1 MRHGCNCLLKFYHES
16 GIICHTILLSYVYLI
31 ERVDKKLVNT
41 KFIIVVAIAA
51 VAIAIGVAAVASMA
65 NRPPET
71 STAGGIRLPVLLV
84 HGLGEDASMWKKW
97 EERLTNDGIQ
107 YHTITFQES
116 DDKCGT
122 ALAHAVELGKRIDEI
137 LRSNPSGQVNIVG
150 HSKGGID
157 ARVYLANGTQSV
169 ANLIM
174 IGTPNN
180 GTPMAERTS
189 LCAPAVW
196 DTLPEA
202 SATKAGMNPNIRYYT
217 IAGDWAKEVG
227 GNPTIPGPDDGLVP
241 VASAESGGN
250 FQSLGRTEH
259 AHLELL
265 GEEEYN
271 LARDVLLG
279 RR

>member
-1 MRHGCNCLLKFYHES
+1 M
-16 GIICHTILLSYVYLI
+16 
-31 ERVDKKLVNT
+31 VNT
-41 KFIIVVAIAA
+41 KFIIVIALAAI
-51 VAIAIGVAAVASMA
+51 AIAIGVAAFPSLV
-65 NRPPET
+65 NRPAEA
-71 STAGGIRLPVLLV
+71 STGGGNPSSPVLLV
-84 HGLGEDASMWKKW
+84 HGLGEDASIWKKW
-97 EERLTNDGIQ
+97 EELLTNDGIQ

-122 ALAHAVELGKRIDEI
+122 ALAHALELGKRIDEI
-137 LRSNPSGQVNIVG
+137 IGSNPSAQVNIVG
-150 HSKGGID
+150 HSKGGVD

-196 DTLPEA
+196 DMLPEA
-202 SATKAGMNPNIRYYT
+202 NVTKVGSNPNTRYYT

-241 VASAESGGN
+241 VSSAESGGN

>member
-1 MRHGCNCLLKFYHES
+1 MA
-16 GIICHTILLSYVYLI
+16 
-31 ERVDKKLVNT
+31 NT
-41 KFIIVVAIAA
+41 KFIIVIALAAI
-51 VAIAIGVAAVASMA
+51 AIAIGVAAFASLV
-65 NRPPET
+65 NRPPEA
-71 STAGGIRLPVLLV
+71 SIGGENPSSPVLLV

-97 EERLTNDGIQ
+97 EELLTNDGIQ
-107 YHTITFQES
+107 YHTVTFQES

-122 ALAHAVELGKRIDEI
+122 ALAHALELGRRVDEI
-137 LRSNPSGQVNIVG
+137 SRSNPSGQVNIVG

-180 GTPMAERTS
+180 GTPVAERTT

-196 DTLPEA
+196 DVLPEA
-202 SATKAGMNPNIRYYT
+202 NATKVGSNPNTKYYT

-227 GNPTIPGPDDGLVP
+227 GNPLIPGPDDGLVP
-241 VASAESGGN
+241 VSSAESGGN

>member
-1 MRHGCNCLLKFYHES
+1 MVNKKF
-16 GIICHTILLSYVYLI
+16 V
-31 ERVDKKLVNT
+31 
-41 KFIIVVAIAA
+41 IVIAIAIA
-51 VAIAIGVAAVASMA
+51 TIAIGVAIFASLA
-65 NRPPET
+65 NRPPQT
-71 STAGGIRLPVLLV
+71 SIAGGNPSSPVLLI
-84 HGLGEDASMWKKW
+84 HGLAEDASIWKKW
-97 EERLTNDGIQ
+97 EELLTNDGIQ
-107 YHTITFQES
+107 YYTITFQES
-116 DDKCGT
+116 DDKCAT
-122 ALAHAVELGKRIDEI
+122 ALAHALELGKRVDGI
-137 LRSNPSGQVNIVG
+137 LSNSQDHSQVNIVG

-157 ARVYLANGTQSV
+157 ARVYLANGTKSV

-174 IGTPNN
+174 IGTPNS

-196 DTLPEA
+196 DVLPEA
-202 SATKAGMNPNIRYYT
+202 IATKAGMNPNTRYYT
-217 IAGDWAKEVG
+217 IAGDWEREIG

-241 VASAESGGN
+241 VSSAESEGY

-259 AHLELL
+259 NHLELL

>member
-1 MRHGCNCLLKFYHES
+1 M
-16 GIICHTILLSYVYLI
+16 
-31 ERVDKKLVNT
+31 VNT
-41 KFIIVVAIAA
+41 KFIIVIALAAI
-51 VAIAIGVAAVASMA
+51 AIAIGVAAIASFV
-65 NRPPET
+65 NRPPEASIT
-71 STAGGIRLPVLLV
+71 GGNPSSPVLLV
-84 HGLGEDASMWKKW
+84 HGLGEDASIWNKW
-97 EERLTNDGIQ
+97 EELLTNDGIQ

-122 ALAHAVELGKRIDEI
+122 ALAHAVELGKRVDEI
-137 LRSNPSGQVNIVG
+137 LSSSPSSQVNIVG

-180 GTPMAERTS
+180 GTPVAERTS

-196 DTLPEA
+196 DVLPEA
-202 SATKAGMNPNIRYYT
+202 NATKVGSNPNTRYYT

-241 VASAESGGN
+241 VSSAETGPN

>member
-1 MRHGCNCLLKFYHES
+1 MVS
-16 GIICHTILLSYVYLI
+16 
-31 ERVDKKLVNT
+31 T
-41 KFIIVVAIAA
+41 KFIIVIALAAIA
-51 VAIAIGVAAVASMA
+51 VAIGVAAFASLV
-65 NRPPET
+65 NRPPEA
-71 STAGGIRLPVLLV
+71 SIGGGNPSSPVLLV

-97 EERLTNDGIQ
+97 EELLTNDGIQ

-122 ALAHAVELGKRIDEI
+122 ALAHALELGKRIDEI
-137 LRSNPSGQVNIVG
+137 IGSNPSGQVNIVG

-196 DTLPEA
+196 DVLPEA
-202 SATKAGMNPNIRYYT
+202 NATKVGSNPNTKYYT

-227 GNPTIPGPDDGLVP
+227 GNPLIPGPDDGLVP
-241 VASAESGGN
+241 VSSAESGPN

-271 LARDVLLG
+271 LAREVLLG

>member
-1 MRHGCNCLLKFYHES
+1 MVNKKF
-16 GIICHTILLSYVYLI
+16 V
-31 ERVDKKLVNT
+31 
-41 KFIIVVAIAA
+41 IVIAIA
-51 VAIAIGVAAVASMA
+51 VIAISIGVAAYAPLV
-65 NRPPET
+65 NRPLEA
-71 STAGGIRLPVLLV
+71 STAGGNPSSPVLLV

-97 EERLTNDGIQ
+97 EELLTNDGIQ

-180 GTPMAERTS
+180 GTPMAERTN

-196 DTLPEA
+196 DILPEA
-202 SATKAGMNPNIRYYT
+202 NATKVGMNPNTRYYT

-241 VASAESGGN
+241 VSSAESEGN

>member
-1 MRHGCNCLLKFYHES
+1 MA
-16 GIICHTILLSYVYLI
+16 
-31 ERVDKKLVNT
+31 NT
-41 KFIIVVAIAA
+41 KFIIVIALAAI
-51 VAIAIGVAAVASMA
+51 AIAIGVTAFASLV
-65 NRPPET
+65 NRPPEASIGGENP
-71 STAGGIRLPVLLV
+71 STPVLLV

-97 EERLTNDGIQ
+97 EELLTNDGIQ

-137 LRSNPSGQVNIVG
+137 SRSNPSGQVNIVG

-196 DTLPEA
+196 DVLPEA
-202 SATKAGMNPNIRYYT
+202 NATKVGSNPNTKYYT

-227 GNPTIPGPDDGLVP
+227 GNPAIPGPDDGLVP
-241 VASAESGGN
+241 VSSAESGPN

>member
-1 MRHGCNCLLKFYHES
+1 MVNKKFVFV
-16 GIICHTILLSYVYLI
+16 I
-31 ERVDKKLVNT
+31 
-41 KFIIVVAIAA
+41 AIAL
-51 VAIAIGVAAVASMA
+51 VAIAIGVAIFDSFA

-71 STAGGIRLPVLLV
+71 SIAGGNPSSPVLLV
-84 HGLGEDASMWKKW
+84 HGLGEDASIWKKW
-97 EERLTNDGIQ
+97 EELLTSDGIQ
-107 YHTITFQES
+107 YYTITFQAS

-122 ALAHAVELGKRIDEI
+122 ALAHAVELGKRVDEI
-137 LRSNPSGQVNIVG
+137 LRNSQDYGQVNIVG

-157 ARVYLANGTQSV
+157 ARVYLANGTKSV

-180 GTPMAERTS
+180 GTPMAERTNVY
-189 LCAPAVW
+189 APAVW
-196 DTLPEA
+196 DVLPEA
-202 SATKAGMNPNIRYYT
+202 TATKAGINPNTKYYT
-217 IAGDWAKEVG
+217 IAGDWAKEIG

-241 VASAESGGN
+241 VSSAESEGY
-250 FQSLGRTEH
+250 FQSLGRTENN
-259 AHLELL
+259 HLELL

>member
-1 MRHGCNCLLKFYHES
+1 
-16 GIICHTILLSYVYLI
+16 
-31 ERVDKKLVNT
+31 LVNT
-41 KFIIVVAIAA
+41 KFIIVIAIAVA
-51 VAIAIGVAAVASMA
+51 AIAIGVAASASLV
-65 NRPPET
+65 NRPPEV
-71 STAGGIRLPVLLV
+71 STGGGNPSSPVLLV

-97 EERLTNDGIQ
+97 EELLTKDGIQ

-122 ALAHAVELGKRIDEI
+122 ALSHAVELGKRVDEI
-137 LRSNPSGQVNIVG
+137 LINNPSGQVNIVG

-169 ANLIM
+169 ANLLM

-202 SATKAGMNPNIRYYT
+202 NATKVGMNPNTRYYT

-241 VASAESGGN
+241 LSSAESGGN

-271 LARDVLLG
+271 LAREVLLG

>member
-1 MRHGCNCLLKFYHES
+1 MVNKKFVIVIAIAVIATS
-16 GIICHTILLSYVYLI
+16 I
-31 ERVDKKLVNT
+31 EVAAYAPLVN
-41 KFIIVVAIAA
+41 
-51 VAIAIGVAAVASMA
+51 
-65 NRPPET
+65 RPLEA
-71 STAGGIRLPVLLV
+71 STAGGNPSSPVLLV

-97 EERLTNDGIQ
+97 EEMLTKDGIQ

-122 ALAHAVELGKRIDEI
+122 ALAHAVELGKRVDEI

-189 LCAPAVW
+189 ICAPAVW
-196 DTLPEA
+196 DILPEA
-202 SATKAGMNPNIRYYT
+202 NATKVGMNPNTRYYT

-241 VASAESGGN
+241 VSSAESEGN

>member
-1 MRHGCNCLLKFYHES
+1 MA
-16 GIICHTILLSYVYLI
+16 
-31 ERVDKKLVNT
+31 NT
-41 KFIIVVAIAA
+41 KFIIVIALAAI
-51 VAIAIGVAAVASMA
+51 AIAIGVTSFASLV
-65 NRPPET
+65 NRPPEA
-71 STAGGIRLPVLLV
+71 SIGGENPSSPVLLV

-97 EERLTNDGIQ
+97 EELLTNDGIQ

-122 ALAHAVELGKRIDEI
+122 ALAHALELGKRIDEI
-137 LRSNPSGQVNIVG
+137 IGSNPSGQVNIVG

-196 DTLPEA
+196 DVLPEA
-202 SATKAGMNPNIRYYT
+202 NATKVGSNPNTKYYT
-217 IAGDWAKEVG
+217 IAGNWAKEVG
-227 GNPTIPGPDDGLVP
+227 GNPLIPGPDDGLVP
-241 VASAESGGN
+241 VSSAESGGN

-271 LARDVLLG
+271 LAREVLLG

>member
-1 MRHGCNCLLKFYHES
+1 MMHH
-16 GIICHTILLSYVYLI
+16 
-31 ERVDKKLVNT
+31 RVCTQNLVNT
-41 KFIIVVAIAA
+41 KFIIVIAIAVA
-51 VAIAIGVAAVASMA
+51 AIAIGVAASASLV
-65 NRPPET
+65 NRPPEA
-71 STAGGIRLPVLLV
+71 STGGENPSSPILLV

-97 EERLTNDGIQ
+97 EELLTNDGIQ

-122 ALAHAVELGKRIDEI
+122 ALSHAVELGKRVDEI
-137 LRSNPSGQVNIVG
+137 LSNDPSGQVNIVG

-174 IGTPNN
+174 IGTPNS

-189 LCAPAVW
+189 ICAPAVW

-202 SATKAGMNPNIRYYT
+202 NATKVGINPNTRYYT

-227 GNPTIPGPDDGLVP
+227 GNPIIPGSDDGLVP
-241 VASAESGGN
+241 PSSAEPGGN

-271 LARDVLLG
+271 LAREVLLG

>member
-1 MRHGCNCLLKFYHES
+1 M
-16 GIICHTILLSYVYLI
+16 
-31 ERVDKKLVNT
+31 VNT
-41 KFIIVVAIAA
+41 KFIIAIAIAA
-51 VAIAIGVAAVASMA
+51 AAIAIGVAASASLVY
-65 NRPPET
+65 RPPEA
-71 STAGGIRLPVLLV
+71 STGGGNPSSPVLLV

-97 EERLTNDGIQ
+97 EELLTNDGIQ

-122 ALAHAVELGKRIDEI
+122 ALSHAVELGKRVDEI
-137 LRSNPSGQVNIVG
+137 LSNNPSGQVNIVG

-157 ARVYLANGTQSV
+157 AGVYLANGTLSV

-202 SATKAGMNPNIRYYT
+202 NATKVGMNPNTRYYT

-227 GNPTIPGPDDGLVP
+227 GNPTISGPDDGLVP
-241 VASAESGGN
+241 LSSAESGGN

-271 LARDVLLG
+271 LAREVLLG

>member
-1 MRHGCNCLLKFYHES
+1 M
-16 GIICHTILLSYVYLI
+16 T
-31 ERVDKKLVNT
+31 NT
-41 KFIIVVAIAA
+41 KFIIVIALA
-51 VAIAIGVAAVASMA
+51 TIAIAIGVAAFASLV
-65 NRPPET
+65 NRPPEA
-71 STAGGIRLPVLLV
+71 SIGGENPSSPVLLV

-97 EERLTNDGIQ
+97 EELLTNDGIQ
-107 YHTITFQES
+107 YHTVTFQES

-122 ALAHAVELGKRIDEI
+122 ALAHALELGRRVDEI
-137 LRSNPSGQVNIVG
+137 SRSNPSGQVNIVG

-180 GTPMAERTS
+180 GTPVAERTT

-196 DTLPEA
+196 DVLPEA
-202 SATKAGMNPNIRYYT
+202 NATKVGSNPNTKYYT
-217 IAGDWAKEVG
+217 IAGDWAKEVE
-227 GNPTIPGPDDGLVP
+227 GNPLIPGPDDGLVP
-241 VASAESGGN
+241 VSSAESGGN

>member
-1 MRHGCNCLLKFYHES
+1 
-16 GIICHTILLSYVYLI
+16 
-31 ERVDKKLVNT
+31 LVNT
-41 KFIIVVAIAA
+41 KFIIAIAIA
-51 VAIAIGVAAVASMA
+51 VAAIAIGVAASASLVY
-65 NRPPET
+65 RPPEA
-71 STAGGIRLPVLLV
+71 STGGGNPSSPVLLV

-97 EERLTNDGIQ
+97 EELLTNDGIQ

-122 ALAHAVELGKRIDEI
+122 ALSHAVELGKRVDEI
-137 LRSNPSGQVNIVG
+137 LSNNPSGQVNIVG

-202 SATKAGMNPNIRYYT
+202 NATKVGMNPNTRYYT

-241 VASAESGGN
+241 LSSAESGGN

-271 LARDVLLG
+271 LAREVLLG
-279 RR
+279 GR

>member
-1 MRHGCNCLLKFYHES
+1 MVNKKF
-16 GIICHTILLSYVYLI
+16 LI
-31 ERVDKKLVNT
+31 V
-41 KFIIVVAIAA
+41 IAIAVVAIS
-51 VAIAIGVAAVASMA
+51 IGVAALASSV
-65 NRPPET
+65 NRPPEA
-71 STAGGIRLPVLLV
+71 STTGGNPSSPVLLV

-97 EERLTNDGIQ
+97 EELLTNDGIQ

-122 ALAHAVELGKRIDEI
+122 ALAHAVELGKRVDEI
-137 LRSNPSGQVNIVG
+137 LRSSPSGQVNIVG

-196 DTLPEA
+196 DVLPEA
-202 SATKAGMNPNIRYYT
+202 NATKVGSNPNTKYYS

-227 GNPTIPGPDDGLVP
+227 GNPLIPGPDDGLVS
-241 VASAESGGN
+241 VSSAESGGN

>member
-1 MRHGCNCLLKFYHES
+1 
-16 GIICHTILLSYVYLI
+16 
-31 ERVDKKLVNT
+31 LVNK
-41 KFIIVVAIAA
+41 KFVIVVAIAV
-51 VAIAIGVAAVASMA
+51 VAISIGVAALASLV
-65 NRPPET
+65 NRPPEA
-71 STAGGIRLPVLLV
+71 SIGGGNPSSPVILV

-97 EERLTNDGIQ
+97 EELLTNDGIQ

-137 LRSNPSGQVNIVG
+137 LSRSPSGPVNIVG

-189 LCAPAVW
+189 ICAPAVW
-196 DTLPEA
+196 DILPEA
-202 SATKAGMNPNIRYYT
+202 NATKVGMNPNTRYYT

-241 VASAESGGN
+241 VSSAESGGN
-250 FQSLGRTEH
+250 FRSLGRTEH

-265 GEEEYN
+265 SEEEYN

>member
-1 MRHGCNCLLKFYHES
+1 MVK
-16 GIICHTILLSYVYLI
+16 
-31 ERVDKKLVNT
+31 T
-41 KFIIVVAIAA
+41 KFIIVIALVAI
-51 VAIAIGVAAVASMA
+51 AIAIGVAAFASLV
-65 NRPPET
+65 NRPPEA
-71 STAGGIRLPVLLV
+71 STGGGNPSSPVLLV
-84 HGLGEDASMWKKW
+84 HGLGEDASIWKKW
-97 EERLTNDGIQ
+97 EELLTNDGIQ

-122 ALAHAVELGKRIDEI
+122 ALAHALELGKRIDEI
-137 LRSNPSGQVNIVG
+137 IGSNPSAQVNIVG
-150 HSKGGID
+150 HSKGGVD

-196 DTLPEA
+196 DMLPEA
-202 SATKAGMNPNIRYYT
+202 NATKVGSNPNTRYYT
-217 IAGDWAKEVG
+217 IAGDWAKGVG

-241 VASAESGGN
+241 VSSAESGGN

>member
-1 MRHGCNCLLKFYHES
+1 
-16 GIICHTILLSYVYLI
+16 
-31 ERVDKKLVNT
+31 LVNK
-41 KFIIVVAIAA
+41 KFVIVIAIAVVAISIG
-51 VAIAIGVAAVASMA
+51 VTAIGSSV
-65 NRPPET
+65 NRPPEA
-71 STAGGIRLPVLLV
+71 SIGSGNSSSPVLLV

-97 EERLTNDGIQ
+97 EELFSNDGIQ

-122 ALAHAVELGKRIDEI
+122 AIAHGVELGKRVDEI
-137 LRSNPSGQVNIVG
+137 LTSSPTGQVNIVG

-189 LCAPAVW
+189 ICAPAVW
-196 DTLPEA
+196 DMLPEA
-202 SATKAGMNPNIRYYT
+202 NATKVGSNPNTRYYT
-217 IAGDWAKEVG
+217 IAGDWAKQVG
-227 GNPTIPGPDDGLVP
+227 GNPIIPGPDDGLVP
-241 VASAESGGN
+241 ISSAESGPN

-259 AHLELL
+259 AHQELL

-279 RR
+279 GI

>member
-1 MRHGCNCLLKFYHES
+1 LINKKFV
-16 GIICHTILLSYVYLI
+16 IVIAIA
-31 ERVDKKLVNT
+31 
-41 KFIIVVAIAA
+41 VVAIS
-51 VAIAIGVAAVASMA
+51 IGVTAFASLI
-65 NRPPET
+65 NRPPEA
-71 STAGGIRLPVLLV
+71 SIGGGNPSSPVLLV
-84 HGLGEDASMWKKW
+84 HGLAEDASMWKKW
-97 EERLTNDGIQ
+97 EELLTNDGIQ

-122 ALAHAVELGKRIDEI
+122 ALAHALELGKRVDEI
-137 LRSNPSGQVNIVG
+137 LSNSPSGQVNIVG

-189 LCAPAVW
+189 ICAPAVW
-196 DTLPEA
+196 DMLPEA
-202 SATKAGMNPNIRYYT
+202 NATKVGSNPNTRCYT
-217 IAGDWAKEVG
+217 IAGDWAKGVG

-241 VASAESGGN
+241 VSSAESGPN
-250 FQSLGRTEH
+250 FQSLGRTDH
-259 AHLELL
+259 AHQELL
-265 GEEEYN
+265 GEEEYD